1 MTPFD
6 RMQLADRA
14 RLARELHDGIAQDLV
29 GVGYSL
35 DLLLAD
41 PGTSADARSQLRTLR
56 FTITDLIDK
65 VRREIY
71 YLRQPSTLTL
81 AQGIRSAIEEIC
93 KDLDVTLEID
103 DAPLVLDSEISY
115 EITRIAQEILRNIA
129 VHAQASTV
137 TLSLHNEKDG
147 VELCIADNGIGGAV
161 VSDGHYGIQ
170 SIRDR
175 ALALNGSVEIQS
187 NSGGTCVSLRVP
199 TEDHANR

>member
-41 PGTSADARSQLRTLR
+41 PRTSADARSQLRTLR

-71 YLRQPSTLTL
+71 YLRQPSSSTLT
-81 AQGIRSAIEEIC
+81 QEVRSAADEIC
-93 KDLDVTLEID
+93 RDFDVHLEID
-103 DAPLVLDSEISY
+103 DVPLVLDPETSY
-115 EITRIAQEILRNIA
+115 EITRIAQEILRNIM
-129 VHAQASTV
+129 VHSQASTV
-137 TLSLHNEKDG
+137 TVSLHNGNDG

-170 SIRDR
+170 SIHDR
-175 ALALNGSVEIQS
+175 ALALNGSVEIQT
-187 NSGGTCVSLRVP
+187 GPDGTCISLRVP
-199 TEDHANR
+199 IEDHAN